1 VSWLQAI
8 DVPPAVVQE
17 SQPQRRKPLDYSL
30 KGIHPG
36 RGGRKVKWGRRIYGT
51 IRECA
56 DDVGLSIWAV
66 RRRLGLKRDDR
77 KRHDQ

>member
-1 VSWLQAI
+1 VSWLQVL
-8 DVPPAVVQE
+8 DFPMEQKTEPMR
-17 SQPQRRKPLDYSL
+17 QRRKYTKPLS
-30 KGIHPG
+30 HPG
-36 RGGRKVKWGRRIYGT
+36 RGGRSVQWGNRTYET
-51 IRECA
+51 IRQCA